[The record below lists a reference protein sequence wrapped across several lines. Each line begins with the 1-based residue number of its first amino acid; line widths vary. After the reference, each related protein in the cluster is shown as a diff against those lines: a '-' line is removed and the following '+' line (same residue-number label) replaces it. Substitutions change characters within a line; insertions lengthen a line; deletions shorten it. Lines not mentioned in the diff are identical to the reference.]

1 MSNYDDGDDK
11 LKAHLEELK
20 RKHKEL
26 DNYIKSEFNNQLEF
40 GLKTRKIKNVFL

>member
-1 MSNYDDGDDK
+1 MSNYDDEDDK

-26 DNYIKSEFNNQLEF
+26 IHIL
-40 GLKTRKIKNVFL
+40 